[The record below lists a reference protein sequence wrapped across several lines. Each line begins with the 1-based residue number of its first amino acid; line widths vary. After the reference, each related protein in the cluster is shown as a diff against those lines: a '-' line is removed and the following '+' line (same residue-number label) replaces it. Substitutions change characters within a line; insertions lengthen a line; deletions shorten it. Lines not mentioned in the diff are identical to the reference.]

1 MNKLDGMLKLLRLS
15 RRIRAP
21 FRALDHRL
29 RKPQSPD
36 FTAAGLALLP
46 ADHAV
51 ASAER
56 RAQALQAAVTPREP
70 SFRPYQAFFAKAA
83 VEDWSPRNG
92 ARVVARAWLDPDYRS
107 RLLKNGTA
115 ACAELGYSGPQ
126 GEYIVV
132 LENTPAVHNMIV
144 CTLCSCT
151 AWPVLGLPP
160 DWYKSFEYRSRVVRE
175 SRAVLHEMGF
185 EPPAETQIRVWDT
198 TAETRYLV
206 LPMRPAET
214 QGWYEDQ
221 LAAIVTRES
230 MIGVAP
236 VLATHA
242 ATT

>member
-1 MNKLDGMLKLLRLS
+1 MNKRDGMLKLLRLS
-15 RRIRAP
+15 RWIQAP
-21 FRALDHRL
+21 FRALDNRL
-29 RKPQSPD
+29 HKRQ
-36 FTAAGLALLP
+36 TRILAALGQAPFP

-51 ASAER
+51 AEPER
-56 RAQALQAAVTPREP
+56 RAYALQAAVAAREP
-70 SFRPYQAFFAKAA
+70 SFKPYQTFFTKTA

-92 ARVVARAWLDPDYRS
+92 ARVVARAWLDPGYRS

-126 GEYIVV
+126 GEYIVA
-132 LENTPAVHNMIV
+132 LENTPAVHNLIV

-160 DWYKSFEYRSRVVRE
+160 DWYKSFAYRSRVVRE

-185 EPPAETQIRVWDT
+185 DPPAETEIRVWDT

-206 LPMRPAET
+206 LPMRPADT
-214 QGWYEDQ
+214 QGWTEKE
-221 LAAIVTRES
+221 LAAVVTREA

-236 VLATHA
+236 VLAKHA
-242 ATT
+242 VAT

>member
-15 RRIRAP
+15 RRIQAP

-29 RKPQSPD
+29 RKPQESV
-36 FTAAGLALLP
+36 FTAPGLAPLP
-46 ADHAV
+46 VDHEV
-51 ASAER
+51 ASAEH
-56 RAQALQAAVTPREP
+56 RAYALQAAVTAREP
-70 SFRPYQAFFAKAA
+70 SFRPYQDFFAMAA

-92 ARVVARAWLDPDYRS
+92 AKVVARAWLDKGYRS
-107 RLLKNGTA
+107 RLLKNATA

-132 LENTPAVHNMIV
+132 LENTPAVHNVIV

-185 EPPAETQIRVWDT
+185 DPPAQTQIRVWDT

-206 LPMRPAET
+206 LPMRPVDT
-214 QGWYEDQ
+214 RGWSEDE
-221 LAAIVTRES
+221 LASIVTREA

-236 VLATHA
+236 VMAEQVS
-242 ATT
+242 TT